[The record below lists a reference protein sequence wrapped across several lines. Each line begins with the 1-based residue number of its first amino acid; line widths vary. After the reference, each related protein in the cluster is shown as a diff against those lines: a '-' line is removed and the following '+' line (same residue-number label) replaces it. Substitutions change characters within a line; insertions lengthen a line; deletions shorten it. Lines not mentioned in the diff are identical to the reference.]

1 MDCHPLATLKKEFFG
16 ILSLMGNLR
25 QAKLGKAQDS

>member
-1 MDCHPLATLKKEFFG
+1 MDHPPSGTLKKEFFG